1 MLRFQSHPDR
11 VFTAILKDC
20 IVLMTDEI
28 YDTVS
33 FENSKE
39 EFTEELHYLLPNARK
54 VFTPGTALTTLKEM
68 LVCLEKPQLYYLNDY
83 HYLLLYDTL
92 SNLCELHNSA
102 VRAAENKKDKIE
114 MSQMIGGY
122 YIEELLFSEMVDI
135 YFYDV
140 DFLLT
145 PEETFDLGMEGR
157 KSIDVSDKTFAI
169 SQGLA
174 PHPEELSLTVHEGE
188 IPIETDSSPYFGSK
202 SKVYPDFDYKKG
214 SE

>member
-54 VFTPGTALTTLKEM
+54 VFTPRTALTTLKEM
-68 LVCLEKPQLYYLNDY
+68 MVCLENPQLYYLNDY

-92 SNLCELHNSA
+92 STMCELHNDA
-102 VRAAENKKDKIE
+102 VIEADDKNDRIE
-114 MSQMIGGY
+114 IAQIGDY
-122 YIEELLFSEMVDI
+122 YIEELLFDEMVDI
-135 YFYDV
+135 YFYDI
-140 DFLLT
+140 DFLLN
-145 PEETFDLGMEGR
+145 PDGTFDLGLKGR
-157 KSIDVSDKTFAI
+157 KSMDVSDKTFAI
-169 SQGLA
+169 SQGLV
-174 PHPEELSLTVHEGE
+174 PHPEELSLTVLEGE
-188 IPIETDSSPYFGSK
+188 IPIKTDSSPYFGST

-214 SE
+214 A